1 VPLNFVIPS
10 FAEGILQIRRKG
22 KKKGLRGIDKVQIF
36 FRNGVIPLLLSHQ
49 TLNPSIRFGI
59 LPDEGRFLPVDQA
72 FGNKEDVFHTL
83 GFSYASSQTVL
94 IHSLAT

>member
-1 VPLNFVIPS
+1 MPLNFVIPS

-22 KKKGLRGIDKVQIF
+22 KKKGLCGIDKVQIF
-36 FRNGVIPLLLSHQ
+36 FRNGLVPSLLSHQ
-49 TLNPSIRFGI
+49 PLRPSIRFGI
-59 LPDEGRFLPVDQA
+59 LPDEARFLPADQA
-72 FGNKEDVFHTL
+72 FGKKEQVFHTL